1 MIAINDA
8 VASDYVLNQIVGFI
22 MNYNR
27 ARWLKINMNT
37 DDMRLNVSDFI
48 TAQTAQTHIKA
59 NWRLFLYHS

>member
-8 VASDYVLNQIVGFI
+8 VASNYVLNQIVGFI
-22 MNYNR
+22 MNYNS

-48 TAQTAQTHIKA
+48 TAQTHIKA